1 MARYRSSTKHAYLQT
16 RLNLKFTKHA
26 RYHHTCRVTQS
37 RTSAHERAQTLTRMG
52 QSRCSA
58 LQGGVDMGHPGVR
71 TKSQIMIAKMEA
83 TKEVERRL
91 SVAGPIDS
99 RQIQPQLMELHEDS
113 RLLTF
118 EEAHDLVGA
127 LYALNPDG
135 VRLSYCSPEGRL
147 RMCVVERLRWLF
159 DPAQRMTDER
169 QRAETEARVV
179 LHLHLPER
187 QRAERLARFEQ
198 RTAAKRAAASACAE
212 LAARRLEWPVQTKSN
227 EHAKTVTQLEGWLR
241 LSEPELC
248 NALNGLAFVEAHDLM
263 GDLYGLN
270 PDDVWLSPY
279 SLEGRLRVNLM
290 AHLRSL
296 FDPTLDAAKEKR
308 LWAEGP
314 AWLQA
319 SPQERRL
326 WAEGLAWQQASP
338 FEKRQRAEGLAS
350 PQQEVQQ
357 PPLVRSPLVQSGEGQ
372 PLAKLRLAKLR
383 LADNEAQLRLAE
395 DSEAAMVSQLEA
407 VQGQLQQKL
416 SEQALSA
423 SLLCASRIRCEAAA
437 AEEAVAE
444 EAAAEAAAELAAA
457 EEVQLTALAERLAAA
472 QQAHVDSEAAR
483 AREREAAAAELAAAR
498 AAATEWRLRAE
509 EAARQVEAMEAVM
522 MVAGVMAAAES
533 VAVAVK
539 EARVEVATEA
549 AARVAEGGLD
559 WQLASPQQE
568 VQQPPQ
574 QQFLPSFVA
583 RLIMVGLLL
592 FILFAPN
599 PNLPAIICLTT
610 TAVAVAVAAP

>member
-1 MARYRSSTKHAYLQT
+1 MLVRKA
-16 RLNLKFTKHA
+16 
-26 RYHHTCRVTQS
+26 S
-37 RTSAHERAQTLTRMG
+37 RIEEPNAHEDARTRMG

-99 RQIQPQLMELHEDS
+99 CQIQPQLRELNEDS

-135 VRLSYCSPEGRL
+135 VRLSYRSPEGRL

-169 QRAETEARVV
+169 QRAETEARVL

-212 LAARRLEWPVQTKSN
+212 LAARRLEWPVQTKTN
-227 EHAKTVTQLEGWLR
+227 EHEKTVTQLEGWLR

-357 PPLVRSPLVQSGEGQ
+357 PPLVRSPLVLSGEGQ
-372 PLAKLRLAKLR
+372 PLEWVRLAKLR
-383 LADNEAQLRLAE
+383 LAINEAKLRLAK
-395 DSEAAMVSQLEA
+395 DSEAAAMVSQLEA

-416 SEQALSA
+416 SEQALSE

-444 EAAAEAAAELAAA
+444 EAAAEAVAELAAA

-498 AAATEWRLRAE
+498 AAAVEWRLRAE

-522 MVAGVMAAAES
+522 TVAGVMAAAERA
-533 VAVAVK
+533 AVAVK
-539 EARVEVATEA
+539 DARVELATEA

-568 VQQPPQ
+568 VQQPPK